1 MQTICRREANP
12 LPSWNEGAT
21 KQAIVAFVRAT
32 TDQAGPEYVPPSERI
47 ATFDQDGTLWVEDLL
62 YSQLVYCLERIPAV
76 VERKSELKD
85 VEPFKTVLTGDLEA
99 IAKFSLPDFE

>member
-1 MQTICRREANP
+1 MFHHRNALQR
-12 LPSWNEGAT
+12 ST
-21 KQAIVAFVRAT
+21 KTAR
-32 TDQAGPEYVPPSERI
+32 
-47 ATFDQDGTLWVEDLL
+47 LVEHLL